1 MELNKLT
8 VMEVQYHVEQLQG
21 RYVECIDD
29 DRLEQWPE
37 YFTEDCVY
45 KIISRE
51 NHDRGLPAAAIFCDS
66 KGMLLDRI
74 VSLRNANI
82 YAEHNYRH
90 LLSNIL
96 IQDLSEG
103 VISAQS
109 NYLILQTKT
118 DGATDIYNAGKYVDK
133 IVADGDVLK
142 FKEKIA
148 IFDTH
153 QIKSLLVT
161 PI

>member
-8 VMEVQYHVEQLQG
+8 EMELHYHVERLQG

-29 DRLEQWPE
+29 DRLEQWPDF
-37 YFTEDCVY
+37 FTENCVY

-51 NHDRGLPAAAIFCDS
+51 NHDRDLPATAIFCDS
-66 KGMLLDRI
+66 KGMLEDRI
-74 VSLRNANI
+74 VSLRNANV

-90 LLSNIL
+90 VLSNIL
-96 IQDLSEG
+96 IKDLKDG
-103 VISAQS
+103 VISVQS
-109 NYLILQTKT
+109 NYLVMQTKT
-118 DGATDIYNAGKYVDK
+118 DGATEIYNAGKYVDK

-142 FKEKIA
+142 FQEKIA

>member
-1 MELNKLT
+1 MPISMRNT
-8 VMEVQYHVEQLQG
+8 
-21 RYVECIDD
+21 
-29 DRLEQWPE
+29 
-37 YFTEDCVY
+37 
-45 KIISRE
+45 IIGTCSV
-51 NHDRGLPAAAIFCDS
+51 IFS
-66 KGMLLDRI
+66 VK
-74 VSLRNANI
+74 
-82 YAEHNYRH
+82 
-90 LLSNIL
+90 
-96 IQDLSEG
+96 DLSEG

-109 NYLILQTKT
+109 NYLVLQTRT

>member
-1 MELNKLT
+1 MELNKLSA
-8 VMEVQYHVEQLQG
+8 MELQYHVQQLQG

-37 YFTEDCVY
+37 FFVEDCIY

-51 NHDRGLPAAAIFCDS
+51 NHERGLPAAAIFCDS
-66 KGMLLDRI
+66 RGMLVDRI
-74 VSLRNANI
+74 VSLRNANV

-90 LLSNIL
+90 VLSNI
-96 IQDLSEG
+96 IIKDLDEG

-109 NYLILQTKT
+109 NYLVLQTKT
-118 DGATDIYNAGKYVDK
+118 DGATGIYNAGKYVDR
-133 IVADGDVLK
+133 IVADGDGLR

>member
-8 VMEVQYHVEQLQG
+8 EMELHYQVERLQG

-29 DRLEQWPE
+29 DRLEQWLDF
-37 YFTEDCVY
+37 FTENCVY

-51 NHDRGLPAAAIFCDS
+51 NHDRDLPAAAIFCDS
-66 KGMLLDRI
+66 KGMLEDRI
-74 VSLRNANI
+74 VSLRNANV

-90 LLSNIL
+90 VLSNIL
-96 IQDLSEG
+96 IKDLKDG
-103 VISAQS
+103 VISVQS
-109 NYLILQTKT
+109 NYLVMQTKT
-118 DGATDIYNAGKYVDK
+118 DGATEIYNAGKYVDK
-133 IVADGDVLK
+133 IVADGNVLK
-142 FKEKIA
+142 FQEKIA

-153 QIKSLLVT
+153 LIKSLLVT

>member
-1 MELNKLT
+1 MDINKLT
-8 VMEVQYHVEQLQG
+8 FMELQYHVEQLQG

-29 DRLEQWPE
+29 DKLEDWPE
-37 YFTEDCVY
+37 FFTEDCIY

-51 NHDRGLPAAAIFCDS
+51 NHDRNLPAAAIYCDS
-66 KGMLLDRI
+66 KGMLEDRI
-74 VSLRNANI
+74 VSLRNANVF
-82 YAEHNYRH
+82 AEHNYRH
-90 LLSNIL
+90 IISNIL
-96 IQDLSEG
+96 INGLNGG
-103 VISAQS
+103 VISVQS
-109 NYLILQTKT
+109 NYLVLQTKT
-118 DGATDIYNAGKYVDK
+118 DGATEIYNAGKYVDS
-133 IVADGDVLK
+133 IVVEGDILK

>member
-1 MELNKLT
+1 MEINKLT
-8 VMEVQYHVEQLQG
+8 FMELQYHVEQLQG

-29 DRLEQWPE
+29 DRLEEWPGF
-37 YFTEDCVY
+37 FTEDCIY

-51 NHDRGLPAAAIFCDS
+51 NHDRNLPAAAIYCDS
-66 KGMLLDRI
+66 KGMLEDRI
-74 VSLRNANI
+74 VSLRNANVF
-82 YAEHNYRH
+82 AEHNYRH
-90 LLSNIL
+90 LISNIL
-96 IQDLSEG
+96 IQGLNEG
-103 VISAQS
+103 VISVQS
-109 NYLILQTKT
+109 NYLVLQTKT
-118 DGATDIYNAGKYVDK
+118 DGATEIYNAGKYVDR
-133 IVADGDVLK
+133 IVVDDGVLK

>member
-1 MELNKLT
+1 MEL
-8 VMEVQYHVEQLQG
+8 QYHVEQLQG

-29 DRLEQWPE
+29 NRLEEWPE
-37 YFTEDCVY
+37 FFMENCVY
-45 KIISRE
+45 EIISRE
-51 NHDRGLPAAAIFCDS
+51 NHERGLSAAAIFCDS
-66 KGMLLDRI
+66 KGMLVDRI

-96 IQDLSEG
+96 IQDLSNG
-103 VISAQS
+103 AICAQS
-109 NYLILQTKT
+109 NYLVLQTRT
-118 DGATDIYNAGKYVDK
+118 EGATEIYNAGKYVDK